1 MGWISLIL
9 YRFTGLLCGKK
20 LLISRTEINTDFKKL
35 VRSHRTYSIKSMI
48 RINFDLKPGILRL
61 FFWAYWIDG
70 VLFACSIVANIFYT
84 SLFFYLFF
92 GIKIS
97 GIDKTDISWNWIG
110 TFIINFLVILF
121 FIRNISDYYKLS
133 LRDKYHDNYLKLLWL
148 DIFTLNFLNII
159 GTLIF
164 IKNRKHSNLNQN
176 NQKIKQLNL
185 SSKPIKDFSK
195 VVTKIEVFILLF
207 NLILFAGAILIGYF
221 VSINSIK
228 IVCTIIIV
236 WNIAFIQGWSFQK
249 IAGLIIIQ
257 KMLKNLLNDS
267 NYYLLFTIIRFLG
280 LNFGYYYLVIFL
292 NLLKFD
298 ESTKEFI
305 LENW

>member
-1 MGWISLIL
+1 
-9 YRFTGLLCGKK
+9 
-20 LLISRTEINTDFKKL
+20 
-35 VRSHRTYSIKSMI
+35 
-48 RINFDLKPGILRL
+48 
-61 FFWAYWIDG
+61 
-70 VLFACSIVANIFYT
+70 
-84 SLFFYLFF
+84 
-92 GIKIS
+92 
-97 GIDKTDISWNWIG
+97 
-110 TFIINFLVILF
+110 
-121 FIRNISDYYKLS
+121 
-133 LRDKYHDNYLKLLWL
+133 LLWL

-236 WNIAFIQGWSFQK
+236 
-249 IAGLIIIQ
+249 
-257 KMLKNLLNDS
+257 
-267 NYYLLFTIIRFLG
+267 
-280 LNFGYYYLVIFL
+280 
-292 NLLKFD
+292 
-298 ESTKEFI
+298 
-305 LENW
+305 